1 MKKILDILIIVLL
14 TILVMNLFSN
24 KAEQT
29 ATGNLIL
36 ESIDNNYTIPAA
48 VWLKIQNKTDADV
61 TLNTCEDIEI
71 NYAGQNLTF
80 DPILSNGENFC
91 KDIIVASSST
101 ENIDYNYYYKQ
112 FLTAGGYTFKSSL
125 GEKEYISQFNIENP
139 GTIRKL
145 FTTIFYA
152 PIYNLLVFLTLLFS
166 NSLGYWIIAI
176 TIVLRLLLI
185 YPQHKMMLSQKK
197 LQAIQPKIKEIQQK
211 YKWQQQV
218 LGMKLM
224 ELYKAEKVNPMG
236 SIGFLLIQMTILLVM
251 YNIIL
256 HIKDPSNFYYLY
268 EALSRFDLQTV
279 SYNFFGLELL
289 ESWGVKGAI
298 LAISVWIVQFIQ
310 IKLSLANKK
319 NDEKKGVVLEKK
331 KGDAGY
337 NQFMPDPNMMNK
349 FMLYGMPAMVV
360 VFTYHLFAWVGLYW
374 GISTLFMLFQQL
386 IVNKK

>member
-1 MKKILDILIIVLL
+1 
-14 TILVMNLFSN
+14 
-24 KAEQT
+24 
-29 ATGNLIL
+29 
-36 ESIDNNYTIPAA
+36 
-48 VWLKIQNKTDADV
+48 
-61 TLNTCEDIEI
+61 
-71 NYAGQNLTF
+71 
-80 DPILSNGENFC
+80 
-91 KDIIVASSST
+91 
-101 ENIDYNYYYKQ
+101 
-112 FLTAGGYTFKSSL
+112 
-125 GEKEYISQFNIENP
+125 
-139 GTIRKL
+139 
-145 FTTIFYA
+145 
-152 PIYNLLVFLTLLFS
+152 
-166 NSLGYWIIAI
+166 
-176 TIVLRLLLI
+176 
-185 YPQHKMMLSQKK
+185 MLSQKK

-236 SIGFLLIQMTILLVM
+236 SIGFLLIQMPILLVM

-374 GISTLFMLFQQL
+374 GISTLIMLFQQL